1 MDSLRQEM
9 LEAQKR
15 RADLI
20 KWKLLLVSALAAT
33 GLGLT
38 NSPSVPYIELIL
50 CCIPFV
56 CAYADV
62 LCHHQGLIVIVIA
75 EFIRS
80 QAAKA
85 DDSDVAE
92 YEKFALIVR
101 QIPYKKGK
109 ISAYDLERRNLKWA
123 SIIFSAS
130 IAVYA
135 VTQHKPTSVAIF
147 ISGISGVFLSI
158 WVQRSYEIRR
168 DKIRKISSQLGNQG
182 KDV

>member
-15 RADLI
+15 RADLM

-38 NSPSVPYIELIL
+38 NSPSVPYIELVL
-50 CCIPFV
+50 CCIPLV
-56 CAYADV
+56 CAYVDV

-80 QAAKA
+80 QAQIKA
-85 DDSDVAE
+85 DDSDVAK

-101 QIPYKKGK
+101 QIHYKKGT

-123 SIIFSAS
+123 SVIFSAS

-135 VTQHKPTSVAIF
+135 ATQYKATSVAIF
-147 ISGISGVFLSI
+147 ISGISGVFLSF

-168 DKIRKISSQLGNQG
+168 DKIREISSQLG
-182 KDV
+182 K

>member
-9 LEAQKR
+9 IEAQKR
-15 RADLI
+15 RADII
-20 KWKLLLVSALAAT
+20 KWKLVLVSVLAAT

-38 NSPSVPYIELIL
+38 NSPSVPYIELVL

-56 CAYADV
+56 CAYVDI
-62 LCHHQGLIVIVIA
+62 LCHHQGLIIIVIA

-80 QAAKA
+80 RAKTKA
-85 DDSDVAE
+85 DNSDIAE
-92 YEKFALIVR
+92 YEEFALRVR
-101 QIPYKKGK
+101 QISHGKGK

-123 SIIFSAS
+123 SILFSAS

-135 VTQHKPTSVAIF
+135 ATQYKQTSVPIF
-147 ISGISGVFLSI
+147 ISGISGVFLSL

-168 DKIRKISSQLGNQG
+168 DKIREINSQLGN
-182 KDV
+182 